1 MFRSN
6 SIKPLPVVFFWSGGL
21 EWGVQG
27 GRWGKTFPSQFAPF
41 SHVWLFHIHVFLL
54 FILLSTALSGC
65 LKSHSFLTG
74 MNICKDQLSI
84 SDREE
89 WDELRMVL
97 VRWELSMVLG
107 VVDHEEKGPVNP
119 DF

>member
-1 MFRSN
+1 
-6 SIKPLPVVFFWSGGL
+6 
-21 EWGVQG
+21 
-27 GRWGKTFPSQFAPF
+27 
-41 SHVWLFHIHVFLL
+41 
-54 FILLSTALSGC
+54 
-65 LKSHSFLTG
+65 